1 MDKLILFDPEFKK
14 FQDFI
19 KWLEDNEHAI
29 IDDARLSAEL
39 KNKNKLTMDD
49 EYSRE
54 FSSEFSSEE
63 MTASMTP
70 TVNLQDLIGFTD
82 MILQD
87 INESINSNIHS
98 IDLELHIELS
108 LKRKSF
114 LEERCK
120 TYAHQLY
127 DMITTIINHNE
138 YYLTFFKSYD
148 TVYRLVINTD
158 GVESAIYLRRLVTI
172 ARSVMPA
179 LQKYLEVGVVQS
191 SISNNNSMQEMSKE

>member
-19 KWLEDNEHAI
+19 KWLEDNKHAI
-29 IDDARLSAEL
+29 IDDARLSSELRHKNELAES
-39 KNKNKLTMDD
+39 D

-63 MTASMTP
+63 MTASMEP
-70 TVNLQDLIGFTD
+70 SVNLQDLIWFTD

-127 DMITTIINHNE
+127 DMMTTIINCDEH
-138 YYLTFFKSYD
+138 YLTFFKSYD
-148 TVYRLVINTD
+148 IVYRLVINTD

-179 LQKYLEVGVVQS
+179 VQRYLETEIVEGGITS
-191 SISNNNSMQEMSKE
+191 KSNVPEAK